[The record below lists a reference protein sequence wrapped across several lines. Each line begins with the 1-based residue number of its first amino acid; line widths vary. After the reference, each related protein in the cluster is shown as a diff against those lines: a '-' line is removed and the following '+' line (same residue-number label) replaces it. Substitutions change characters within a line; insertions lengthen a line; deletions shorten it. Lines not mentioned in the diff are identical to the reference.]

1 MYESLYFVKI
11 EEKKIFNDK
20 DDLHGTVCE
29 VT

>member
-1 MYESLYFVKI
+1 MNESLYFVKV
-11 EEKKIFNDK
+11 EEKKTFNDK